1 MQNKIIKNKAAIK
14 NKKAIKSIK
23 ITKYYYDAFTKNL
36 LLNYLLNEINNYDK
50 SEPAY
55 DACNEIIKQLKG
67 NN

>member
-1 MQNKIIKNKAAIK
+1 MKNKVIKNE
-14 NKKAIKSIK
+14 AIKSIK

-55 DACNEIIKQLKG
+55 AACKEIIKQLK
-67 NN
+67 